1 MPYVKSIS
9 IHSTPKKSI
18 AYIVK
23 KEKTDDLLY
32 VSGFNVATDPEIA
45 YHQMK
50 TVFEQYS
57 HHSFDERKAINE
69 KTPVKLFHF
78 VQSFR
83 PSDNVTPELA
93 HEIAEEWAKKAFGK
107 DRQII
112 ISTHI
117 DKGHIHSH
125 VIINPYDFNGV
136 KFNSNRTTLE
146 AVRGLSDSIALSY
159 GIKPIPKKNKTKRTS
174 YKEWDERKK
183 GTSWKQAIKDTI
195 DLLVYDVQSLEELYE
210 KIQEKGY
217 IIKRGKHTTISLPV
231 EEGEKKKSVRID
243 NIKSFGEG
251 YDENSLAER
260 IRIAIEHKQADRQ
273 RKKAAE
279 KADMSDMEK
288 LYSARIYELGQL
300 IRNGEKV
307 PKKYNRKLPYSIEN
321 DYDVYHIAL
330 QLQIIKRD
338 KIHSINGLENMIL
351 DVKKA
356 HEECRQQ
363 LNKLD
368 ERSRQ
373 LKIII
378 ENAEQYF
385 ELSGKKTLSQA
396 EKLKLQISEKVV
408 KQVSVKSMDDV
419 AAIKRMYEQ
428 ANTKAE
434 QLKQRYNSL
443 EKRFNE
449 YTDIAQYYKKLS
461 RTDYITELINE
472 QKRRPNKL
480 E

>member
-1 MPYVKSIS
+1 MKI
-9 IHSTPKKSI
+9 
-18 AYIVK
+18 
-23 KEKTDDLLY
+23 KTLL
-32 VSGFNVATDPEIA
+32 SLILVAALAALGCNKVTLKPAI
-45 YHQMK
+45 
-50 TVFEQYS
+50 
-57 HHSFDERKAINE
+57 KA
-69 KTPVKLFHF
+69 V
-78 VQSFR
+78 
-83 PSDNVTPELA
+83 
-93 HEIAEEWAKKAFGK
+93 
-107 DRQII
+107 
-112 ISTHI
+112 
-117 DKGHIHSH
+117 
-125 VIINPYDFNGV
+125 
-136 KFNSNRTTLE
+136 
-146 AVRGLSDSIALSY
+146 ALD
-159 GIKPIPKKNKTKRTS
+159 IPRTS
-174 YKEWDERKK
+174 
-183 GTSWKQAIKDTI
+183 
-195 DLLVYDVQSLEELYE
+195 
-210 KIQEKGY
+210 
-217 IIKRGKHTTISLPV
+217 
-231 EEGEKKKSVRID
+231 GE
-243 NIKSFGEG
+243 
-251 YDENSLAER
+251 
-260 IRIAIEHKQADRQ
+260 
-273 RKKAAE
+273 
-279 KADMSDMEK
+279 
-288 LYSARIYELGQL
+288 YS
-300 IRNGEKV
+300 
-307 PKKYNRKLPYSIEN
+307 LPYSIEN

-338 KIHSINGLENMIL
+338 KIHSINGLNNMIQ